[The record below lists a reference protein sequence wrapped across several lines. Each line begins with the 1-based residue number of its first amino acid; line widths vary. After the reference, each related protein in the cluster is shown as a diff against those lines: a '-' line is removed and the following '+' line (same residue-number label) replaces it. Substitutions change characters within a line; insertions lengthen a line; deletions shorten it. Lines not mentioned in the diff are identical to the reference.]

1 MKSVHL
7 LHTECF
13 VQIGVVTTVASKVLL
28 YFVDAPLPVVV
39 VVVLGSSG
47 GGEDLH
53 AKVTLINRMT

>member
-1 MKSVHL
+1 MLNQKSIASNL
-7 LHTECF
+7 LM
-13 VQIGVVTTVASKVLL
+13 
-28 YFVDAPLPVVV
+28 YFKDAPLPVVV